1 MSELLAASLE
11 RLGTE
16 TAFETLA
23 RARAL
28 EAQGRRIIH
37 LEIGEPDFPTAPHIV
52 EAAAKALRDGH
63 THYCP
68 APGLPE
74 LREACAD
81 HLSRH
86 RGLPIEPGRVLVAP
100 GAKPFLFFGVLATCD
115 PGDEVIYPN
124 PGFPIYESVI
134 RWAGATPVPLPIVE
148 ERGFAFSADDLAAL
162 LSPRT
167 KLVILNSPA
176 NPTGGIVDR
185 ELNVEIARLLAEH
198 DCWILSDEVYSELL
212 YDAEHDTIAA
222 HEGLLDRTIL
232 VDGFSKTFAMTGW
245 RLGYAA
251 LPPPLVEP
259 VTRLAINSFS
269 CTAPAVQLAGVA
281 ALTGPRDGVAA
292 MLAEFTRRRDVIVP
306 GLNALPGVSVVAP
319 LGAFYAFPNV
329 TQTGLGARELAETLL
344 VDAGVAV
351 LSGTAFGEHG
361 EGYLRL
367 SYAASLEHIE
377 EALLALSSTLGSL
390 QPPPEGAHDAADR
403 GEAVRPSHQ

>member
-1 MSELLAASLE
+1 MSEHLAASLE

-28 EAQGRRIIH
+28 EAQGRPIIH
-37 LEIGEPDFPTAPHIV
+37 LEIGEPDFPTAPHVV

-86 RGLPIEPGRVLVAP
+86 RRLPIDPGRVLVAP
-100 GAKPFLFFGVLATCD
+100 GAKPFLFFGVLATCN

-148 ERGFAFSADDLAAL
+148 ARGFAFSADDLATL

-176 NPTGGIVDR
+176 NPTGGVVDR
-185 ELNVEIARLLAEH
+185 ELNVEIARLLAER

-212 YDAEHDTIAA
+212 YDADHDTISG

-259 VTRLAINSFS
+259 VTRLLINSVS

-281 ALTGPRDGVAA
+281 ALTGPRDGVEA
-292 MLAEFTRRRDVIVP
+292 MLAEFTRRRNVVVP
-306 GLNALPGVSVVAP
+306 GLNALPGVSCVAP
-319 LGAFYAFPNV
+319 RGAFYAFPNV
-329 TQTGLGARELAETLL
+329 TRTGLGARELAETLL

-351 LSGTAFGEHG
+351 LSGTAFGEH
-361 EGYLRL
+361 
-367 SYAASLEHIE
+367 S
-377 EALLALSSTLGSL
+377 
-390 QPPPEGAHDAADR
+390 
-403 GEAVRPSHQ
+403 

>member
-1 MSELLAASLE
+1 MLARSLE

-16 TAFETLA
+16 TAFEMLA

-52 EAAAKALRDGH
+52 EAAAKALREGH

-86 RGLPIEPGRVLVAP
+86 RGLSIDPARVLVTP

-134 RWAGATPVPLPIVE
+134 RWAGATPVALPLVE
-148 ERGFAFSADDLAAL
+148 DRGFAFSADDLAERL
-162 LSPRT
+162 TPRT

-185 ELNVEIARLLAEH
+185 ALNVEVARVLAEH

-212 YDAEHDTIAA
+212 FDDEHDTIAS

-232 VDGFSKTFAMTGW
+232 LDGFSKTFAMTGW

-251 LPPPLVEP
+251 LPAELVEP
-259 VTRLAINSFS
+259 ITRLVINSVS

-281 ALTGPRDGVAA
+281 ALRGPRAEVQA
-292 MLAEFTRRRDVIVP
+292 MLAEFRRRRDVVVP
-306 GLNALPGVSVVAP
+306 GLNALPGVSCVMP
-319 LGAFYAFPNV
+319 RGAFYAFPNV
-329 TQTGLGARELAETLL
+329 TGTGLDTRELAERLL
-344 VDAGVAV
+344 IDAGVAV
-351 LSGTAFGEHG
+351 LSGTAFGEYG

-367 SYAASLEHIE
+367 SYANSLENLE
-377 EALLALSSTLGSL
+377 EALYLMAKALSSLQSL
-390 QPPPEGAHDAADR
+390 REGESDAADR
-403 GEAVRPSHQ
+403 SEALRPSHQ

>member
-1 MSELLAASLE
+1 MLAGSLD

-23 RARAL
+23 RAKAL

-37 LEIGEPDFPTAPHIV
+37 LEIGEPDFPTPPHVV
-52 EAAAKALRDGH
+52 EAGAKALRDGH
-63 THYCP
+63 THYC
-68 APGLPE
+68 ASPGLPE
-74 LREACAD
+74 LREACAA

-86 RGLPIEPGRVLVAP
+86 RGLAIDPARVVVAP

-134 RWAGATPVPLPIVE
+134 RWSGATPVPLPLVE
-148 ERGFAFSADDLAAL
+148 ERGFAFSAQDLADRL
-162 LSPRT
+162 TPRT

-176 NPTGGIVDR
+176 NPTGGVVDR
-185 ELNVEIARLLAEH
+185 ALNVEIARLLADH

-212 YDAEHDTIAA
+212 YDDAHDSIAT
-222 HEGLLDRTIL
+222 HDGLLDRTIL
-232 VDGFSKTFAMTGW
+232 VDGFSKTFSMTGW

-251 LPPPLVEP
+251 LPEVLVEP
-259 VTRLAINSFS
+259 ITRLVINSVS

-281 ALTGPRDGVAA
+281 ALEGPRTEVEA
-292 MLAEFTRRRDVIVP
+292 MLAEFRRRRDVVVP
-306 GLNALPGVSVVAP
+306 GLNDLPGVSCVTP
-319 LGAFYAFPNV
+319 RGAFYAFPNI
-329 TQTGLGARELAETLL
+329 TGTGLGARELAERLL

-351 LSGTAFGEHG
+351 LSGTAFGEYG

-367 SYAASLEHIE
+367 SYANSLEQIE
-377 EALLALSSTLGSL
+377 EALAAIGSTLSSAE
-390 QPPPEGAHDAADR
+390 PRPEGERDAVDR

>member
-1 MSELLAASLE
+1 MSGGLAQSLE

-28 EAQGRRIIH
+28 EAQGRRIVH

-52 EAAAKALRDGH
+52 EAAARALRDGH

-81 HLSRH
+81 YLSRH
-86 RGLPIEPGRVLVAP
+86 RGLSIDPARVLVTP

-134 RWAGATPVPLPIVE
+134 RWAGATPVPLPLVE
-148 ERGFAFSADDLAAL
+148 ERGFAFSVDDLADRL
-162 LSPRT
+162 TPRT
-167 KLVILNSPA
+167 KLVIMNSPA

-185 ELNVEIARLLAEH
+185 ALNVELARVLAGH
-198 DCWILSDEVYSELL
+198 DCFILADEVYSELL
-212 YDAEHDTIAA
+212 YDDAHDSIAA
-222 HEGLLDRTIL
+222 HEGLLERTIL
-232 VDGFSKTFAMTGW
+232 LDGFSKTFAMTGW

-251 LPPPLVEP
+251 VPPPLVEP
-259 VTRLAINSFS
+259 ITRLLINSVS
-269 CTAPAVQLAGVA
+269 CTAPAIQLAGVA
-281 ALTGPRDGVAA
+281 ALTGPRTGVDE
-292 MLAEFTRRRDVIVP
+292 MLAEFRRRRDVVVP
-306 GLNALPGVSVVAP
+306 GLNALPGISCVTP
-319 LGAFYAFPNV
+319 RGAFYAFPNIAG
-329 TQTGLGARELAETLL
+329 TGLAARDLAEALL
-344 VDAGVAV
+344 TEAGVAV
-351 LSGTAFGEHG
+351 LSGTAFGEYG

-367 SYAASLEHIE
+367 SYASPLDQIE
-377 EALLALSSTLGSL
+377 EALDAIGAVLG
-390 QPPPEGAHDAADR
+390 AYVA
-403 GEAVRPSHQ
+403 